1 MNFKNTAY
9 ARSLFTL
16 VHIIGSK
23 VYKRKVSKIE
33 SISFNKVDDF
43 HLKLFKKELNKSIGD
58 VPFYDKSI
66 YKTAL
71 DSDDLDSFLASLPII
86 DKSDFINQKNPF
98 FNEDWG
104 VNKLKHS
111 TSGSSGTPLT
121 IYSSFPEKL
130 YAHAMILKQIQRIT
144 GSWGMKDTLFLSGF
158 YVNSDLNESNFY
170 TRDKIF
176 NNTYVSIYHFKAENA
191 DKYLEILNHHKPK
204 IIYGYASAIN
214 ELACII
220 GGKKGLK
227 HNVKMII
234 STSEILTD
242 NYRENIEKVF
252 NVNVTDMY
260 GSQEGGHLAFQCEYG
275 VKHIN
280 PSRGIIEVKNEEGVS
295 RVGVGEAVIT
305 AIHRP
310 SFPLYRYNIKDIVEI
325 EKPKNIC
332 KCGLHTYIIKKVEGR
347 SEDMVV
353 TSDGRKIGYLNFHA
367 TKDLVGLKEGQL
379 VQINY
384 EHFIFNCVFNDDIDI
399 LQKKD
404 IMDAIKNSIEERI
417 GLDINIDFKDVKSI
431 EKSSKGKFKA
441 VLVEDF
447 PRNKEK

>member
-16 VHIIGSK
+16 VHVVGSK

-33 SISFNKVDDF
+33 SISFDEVDDF
-43 HLKLFKKELNKSIGD
+43 HLKLFKKELNKSISNI
-58 VPFYDKSI
+58 PFYDKNI

-71 DSDDLDSFLASLPII
+71 DFNDLDSFLARLPII
-86 DKSDFINQKNPF
+86 EKSNFINKKIPF
-98 FNEDWG
+98 FNENWG

-130 YAHAMILKQIQRIT
+130 YAHAMILKQIQKIT

-220 GGKKGLK
+220 GDRKGFK
-227 HNVKMII
+227 HNIRMII
-234 STSEILTD
+234 STSEILTN
-242 NYRENIEKVF
+242 NYRKNIEKVF

-260 GSQEGGHLAFQCEYG
+260 GSQEGGHLAFQCRYG

-280 PSRGIIEVKNEEGVS
+280 PSRGIIEVKNEEGIF
-295 RVGVGEAVIT
+295 RVGVGEAIIT

-353 TSDGRKIGYLNFHA
+353 TSDGRRIGYLNFHA

-379 VQINY
+379 VQTNY

-404 IMDAIKNSIEERI
+404 IMNAIKNSIEERI
-417 GLDINIDFKDVKSI
+417 GVDINIDFKDVKSI